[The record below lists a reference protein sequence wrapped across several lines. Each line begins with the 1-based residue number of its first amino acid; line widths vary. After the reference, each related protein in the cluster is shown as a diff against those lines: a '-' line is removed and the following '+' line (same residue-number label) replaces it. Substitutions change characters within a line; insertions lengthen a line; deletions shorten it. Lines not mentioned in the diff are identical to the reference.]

1 MNTSEEK
8 KLIAFLQSPDC
19 SAEKRSEIIYLLWK
33 NNENYVRGQIYQF
46 FSQSPYVDYEEILSE
61 CLVTFCEFL
70 DKFDLSRNSSLR
82 TALHLPLRHTFYMYM
97 CSENGFT
104 SHENQVCLRLQ
115 TIFDRYN
122 LTGGESINELTH
134 IYNLT
139 FPQQTITSKSMYRYL

>member
-8 KLIAFLQSPDC
+8 KLIASLQSPDC

-33 NNENYVRGQIYQF
+33 NNENYVRGQIFHF
-46 FSQSPYVDYEEILSE
+46 FGQRSYVDYEDILSE
-61 CLVTFCEFL
+61 CILAFCEFL

-82 TALHLPLRHTFYMYM
+82 TALHFRIKHALYMYM

-115 TIFDRYN
+115 TIFD
-122 LTGGESINELTH
+122 
-134 IYNLT
+134 
-139 FPQQTITSKSMYRYL
+139 